1 MLSTADQAQRLEEI
15 DRRLSK
21 ESLYYL
27 CKSIL
32 GYSLISEEPHMDV
45 CQFGQTVIFQKPP
58 EKFGNQAVLLD
69 MEPRGSLK
77 TTIFSQGLPIQAIL
91 NNPNIRILLDSAVE
105 QNSLDNLKVITQ
117 HLERNPKLRYLY
129 GDFKSSQWKID
140 DITIAQRTQ
149 EGLKEPTL
157 RASGIGKSQTG
168 FHYDLII
175 SDDPVNREN
184 VATPESRKKVKD
196 HIKYMFSI
204 LDPGGWLVV
213 VGTQWHYEDVY
224 RDLRDPEKY
233 PECVK
238 RIQKASS
245 LGMTAGKLY
254 FPNRLTRA
262 FLEGQLRRQGRAIF
276 SAQMDNDP
284 APEGEDADFPRRYF
298 RPYKRDEL
306 PKDIYSF
313 IAIDPGGKK
322 KGSDKWVMML
332 GHCSALNE
340 TYFDR
345 MLSGNWKTSKAWD
358 LLFAWVAQHNPL
370 SVGLETTGGQKYL
383 EDGLLDEMRRR
394 GVYFNLRALT
404 HAIVAKHTRI
414 KAALQ
419 PRYEAA
425 AIYHSS
431 DMGPLEDQLVR
442 IPKGEDDIADTA
454 AMIIEIQE
462 APRPSKVRVKHHR
475 TIDEQIRL
483 AAKGRL
489 DEQRVHPVLGT
500 EW

>member
-1 MLSTADQAQRLEEI
+1 MLSPEDQAQRLEEL

-27 CKSIL
+27 CKYIL
-32 GYSLISEEPHMDV
+32 GYSLISEEPHMEG

-58 EKFGNQAVLLD
+58 EKYGNQAVLLD

-77 TTIFSQGLPIQAIL
+77 TTIFSQALPIQALL
-91 NNPNIRILLDSAVE
+91 NNPDIRILLDSAVE
-105 QNSLDNLKVITQ
+105 QNSLDNLMVITQ
-117 HLERNPKLRYLY
+117 HLERNPKLRYIY
-129 GDFKSSQWKID
+129 GDFKSSKWKIEE
-140 DITIAQRTQ
+140 ITIAQRTT
-149 EGLKEPTL
+149 EGLKEPTV

-175 SDDPVNREN
+175 SDDPVNKEN
-184 VATPESRKKVKD
+184 FLTPESRKKVKD

-224 RDLRDPEKY
+224 KDLRDPKKY

-238 RIQKASS
+238 RIKKASS
-245 LGMTAGKLY
+245 GGMTKGKLY
-254 FPNRLTRA
+254 FPTRLTRP
-262 FLEGQLRRQGRAIF
+262 FLEGQLRRQGRDIY

-284 APEGEDADFPRRYF
+284 APEGEDADFPRRFF
-298 RPYKRDEL
+298 RSYNRDEL

-313 IAIDPGGKK
+313 LAIDPGGKK
-322 KGSDKWVMML
+322 KSSDKWVMML

-345 MLSGNWKTSKAWD
+345 VISGNWKTSKAWD

-370 SVGLETTGGQKYL
+370 SVGLETTGGQQHL
-383 EDGLLDEMRRR
+383 ADSLQDEMRRR
-394 GVYFNLRALT
+394 GIFFHVIELT
-404 HAIVAKHTRI
+404 HAKVSKIDRI
-414 KAALQ
+414 KSFLQ

-425 AIYHSS
+425 AIFHS
-431 DMGPLEDQLVR
+431 DEMGPLEDQLVR

-454 AMIIEIQE
+454 SMIIEIQQ
-462 APRPSKVRVKHHR
+462 APRKTKKQQKHTL
-475 TIDEQIRL
+475 TIDEKIRL
-483 AAKGRL
+483 AAKGQL
-489 DEQRVHPVLGT
+489 DEQTVHPILGS